1 LQMFYLDV
9 TKVDQVLYGVAGGCR
24 CCWGAAAGQ
33 PSWVSPRGAWDGCR
47 ARVPTTDVNVGAG
60 AGCGTRGVGWY
71 ADAGSSSAGVKA
83 TSEHDDVPS
92 GRPCVRRPV
101 HQALQGFVGGRRR
114 WTARL
119 QNVALCS
126 MLDPVSSLA
135 IWCS

>member
-1 LQMFYLDV
+1 VRGASPYNRHER
-9 TKVDQVLYGVAGGCR
+9 GCR
-24 CCWGAAAGQ
+24 
-33 PSWVSPRGAWDGCR
+33 SRIWDTG
-47 ARVPTTDVNVGAG
+47 
-60 AGCGTRGVGWY
+60 RGVV
-71 ADAGSSSAGVKA
+71 DAGWSSAGVKA